1 MIVTAPGNPVQTWA
15 PTVRGAP
22 VAALA
27 SLAPAGAGSP
37 LIVVSA
43 HPDDETIG
51 AGRLIACWARA
62 MGPVSA
68 LTLTAGEAC
77 LAQLAVAVADL
88 AGRRLA
94 EWRAAV
100 TVLGA
105 QAGDC
110 WAVPDGAVAAELDL
124 VADRLADRCAAGD
137 VILAPWRHDPH
148 PDHAA
153 AGAAAAV
160 AARRCGATL
169 VEYPVWMTYW
179 SEPSILERT
188 SYRLVQVAVP
198 RWTQGRRARALAQY
212 RSQQEPLRADLT
224 PVVPPQ
230 MLAHHYRQLALFP
243 VRSARA

>member
-15 PTVRGAP
+15 PTVHRAQIT
-22 VAALA
+22 ALA
-27 SLAPAGAGSP
+27 SLAPAGIGTR
-37 LIVVSA
+37 LLVVSA

-51 AGRLIACWARA
+51 AGRLIACWASA
-62 MGPVSA
+62 VGPVSA

-77 LAQLAVAVADL
+77 LANLKVVVADL

-100 TVLGA
+100 TALGA

-110 WAVPDGAVAAELDL
+110 WAVPDGQVATELDL
-124 VADRLADRCAAGD
+124 VADRLAERCAAGD

-160 AARRCGATL
+160 AAYRCGATL

-188 SYRLVQVAVP
+188 SYRVVQVAVP
-198 RWTQGRRARALAQY
+198 RWTEGRRSRALAQY
-212 RSQQEPLRADLT
+212 RSQQLPLRADLT

-230 MLAHHYRQLALFP
+230 MLAHHYRQLALCP
-243 VRSARA
+243 VRSAHA